1 MPQTEDATDVTGST
15 DVMDVETLARE
26 AREADAAVAAGRAR
40 LVAAVRAAHR
50 SGMSQREIAQAIGR
64 SQPEVSRLIRFHGTS
79 PHARALRAHRDEVIA
94 LLAEHGLT
102 DVRVF
107 GSTARGTDGPDSDI
121 DLLVSSPS
129 PVGLLSQSEIE
140 VDLVDRLCT
149 PVDLVIEDDV
159 RPVIRERI
167 LKEVVPL

>member
-64 SQPEVSRLIRFHGTS
+64 SQPGTCPRASRSGRSPVSRRGIFR
-79 PHARALRAHRDEVIA
+79 
-94 LLAEHGLT
+94 LT
-102 DVRVF
+102 
-107 GSTARGTDGPDSDI
+107 
-121 DLLVSSPS
+121 
-129 PVGLLSQSEIE
+129 
-140 VDLVDRLCT
+140 
-149 PVDLVIEDDV
+149 
-159 RPVIRERI
+159 
-167 LKEVVPL
+167 

>member
-40 LVAAVRAAHR
+40 LVAAVRAAYR
-50 SGMSQREIAQAIGR
+50 SGMSQREIAQVVGR

-79 PHARALRAHRDEVIA
+79 PRARVLRAHRDEVIA

-140 VDLVDRLCT
+140 VDLVDRLGT